1 MAREVL
7 VVEDEPDIRRLIVL
21 HLERDGFRC
30 RTAANGPDALREVKA
45 AAPDLVVLD
54 LMLPELDGLEV
65 CRRLRSDASTAGV
78 PIIMLTAKSDEVDR
92 VVGLE
97 VGADDYVAKPFSPK
111 ELVARVRAVLRR
123 SRPDHPPRV
132 LAVGPVTLDPE
143 RHRVTLGGR
152 ALQLTPKEFDL
163 LQALLEAAGLVLT
176 RALEAFAVET
186 LEARLTSIAGLLH
199 DEALALIVRHASADD
214 VRAFALRAA
223 RPTGARISVIAADGR
238 VLGDSEVAVED
249 LPRVENHAAR
259 PEVRA
264 ALAGRVGRHRRTS
277 ATIGVSLLY
286 VAVPIVDGGRAVGV
300 MRVALPLTAVTSSY
314 AEIHRVM
321 LAGGF
326 VALVVACG
334 IGLFVARR
342 VTKPVVQMQ
351 SIARRMSEGDFT
363 VRAPIR
369 SPDEIGALGRALNGL
384 AARLR
389 EKVHDLGHEQ
399 AKATAILDGMIEG
412 VIAVDG
418 RDVILLLNE
427 RARSMFG
434 LDATRGEGKPFL
446 EVIRNT
452 ELHEAFREGRGVD
465 GGNVSH
471 RELRLASPVERRLQ
485 VNAVPLRLGANEVGV
500 VMVLHDV
507 TELRRLEQV
516 RTEFVAN
523 VSHELRT
530 PLTAI
535 QGYLET
541 LLAGALEEQEHARRF
556 LEIVF
561 RHTERLGRLLNDL
574 TDLSNIELG
583 RVSLKLAPTRLD
595 EVVDTVLAIMGSK
608 AASGRVTLQ
617 SRLSADLP
625 PVLADRDR
633 LAQIVIN
640 LVDNAVKYTPEGG
653 RVTVQAQKAADG
665 QIEVDVIDTGIGI
678 PPADLPRIT
687 ERFYRVDKARSRE
700 LGGTGLGLVS

>member
-1 MAREVL
+1 MTQAFV
-7 VVEDEPDIRRLIVL
+7 
-21 HLERDGFRC
+21 HF
-30 RTAANGPDALREVKA
+30 
-45 AAPDLVVLD
+45 
-54 LMLPELDGLEV
+54 
-65 CRRLRSDASTAGV
+65 
-78 PIIMLTAKSDEVDR
+78 
-92 VVGLE
+92 
-97 VGADDYVAKPFSPK
+97 
-111 ELVARVRAVLRR
+111 LRR
-123 SRPDHPPRV
+123 SIARKLTLTLV
-132 LAVGPVTLDPE
+132 GFVAVTMV
-143 RHRVTLGGR
+143 V
-152 ALQLTPKEFDL
+152 
-163 LQALLEAAGLVLT
+163 AGLYLN
-176 RALEAFAVET
+176 RALEAFALDT
-186 LEARLTSIAGLLH
+186 LEIRLASIGRLMHDDAR
-199 DEALALIVRHASADD
+199 ALVLRRASPEDFH
-214 VRAFALRAA
+214 AFALRGS
-223 RPTGARISVIAADGR
+223 RPTASRVTVIAADGR
-238 VLGDSEVAVED
+238 VLGDSEVAVDD
-249 LPRVENHAAR
+249 LPRVENHGTR
-259 PEVRA
+259 PEVLA
-264 ALAGRVGRHRRTS
+264 AFAGEVGRDRRTS
-277 ATIGVSLLY
+277 ATIGASLLY
-286 VAVPIVDGGRAVGV
+286 VALPITDDDKVIGV
-300 MRVALPLTAVTSSY
+300 IRVALPVSVVTSSY
-314 AEIHRVM
+314 AKIHRVM
-321 LAGGF
+321 LLGGL
-326 VALVVACG
+326 VALIVAFG

-351 SIARRMSEGDFT
+351 TIARQMSEGDFT

-389 EKVHDLGHEQ
+389 EKIHDLEHEQ

-418 RDVILLLNE
+418 RDVILLLNA

-434 LDATRGEGKPFL
+434 LDATRGVGKPFL
-446 EVIRNT
+446 EVVRNT
-452 ELHEAFREGRGVD
+452 ELHEVFRESRAAGEGS
-465 GGNVSH
+465 VSN
-471 RELRLASPVERRLQ
+471 REVRLVSPVNRRVE
-485 VNAVPLRLGANEVGV
+485 VNAVPLRLGGSIGV

-541 LLAGALEEQEHARRF
+541 LLTGALEEQENARRF

-595 EVVDTVLAIMGSK
+595 EAVDAVLAIMATK
-608 AASGRVTLQ
+608 AKSGKVALRSQLP
-617 SRLSADLP
+617 RDLP

-633 LAQIVIN
+633 LVQILLN

-653 RVTVQAQKAADG
+653 RVTVRVEEPAEG
-665 QIEVDVIDTGIGI
+665 HVEIDVVDTGIGI

-700 LGGTGLGLVS
+700 LGGTGLGLAIVKHLVFAHNGLLRIESEPGRGTTVRVWLGCADASEVKPALEGRGV

>member
-1 MAREVL
+1 MISA
-7 VVEDEPDIRRLIVL
+7 LI
-21 HLERDGFRC
+21 HF
-30 RTAANGPDALREVKA
+30 
-45 AAPDLVVLD
+45 
-54 LMLPELDGLEV
+54 
-65 CRRLRSDASTAGV
+65 
-78 PIIMLTAKSDEVDR
+78 
-92 VVGLE
+92 
-97 VGADDYVAKPFSPK
+97 
-111 ELVARVRAVLRR
+111 LRR
-123 SRPDHPPRV
+123 SIARKLTLTLV
-132 LAVGPVTLDPE
+132 GFVAVT
-143 RHRVTLGGR
+143 TI
-152 ALQLTPKEFDL
+152 
-163 LQALLEAAGLVLT
+163 AAGIYLT
-176 RALEAFAVET
+176 RALEAFAVDT
-186 LEARLTSIAGLLH
+186 LEARLSSIGRLIH
-199 DEALALIVRHASADD
+199 DEALALIVRKASAAE

-238 VLGDSEVAVED
+238 VLGDSEVPVED
-249 LPRVENHAAR
+249 LPRVENHAGR

-264 ALAGRVGRHRRTS
+264 ALAGGVGRHRRTS

-286 VAVPIVDGGRAVGV
+286 VALPIMDGDHAVGV
-300 MRVALPLTAVTSSY
+300 IRVALPLTVVTSSY

-321 LAGGF
+321 LAGGL

-351 SIARRMSEGDFT
+351 TIARRMSEGDFT

-389 EKVHDLGHEQ
+389 ENIHDLGHEQ

-418 RDVILLLNE
+418 RDIILLMNE

-434 LDATRGEGKPFL
+434 LDATRGERKPFL

-452 ELHEAFREGRGVD
+452 ELHEVFRESRAAGEGS
-465 GGNVSH
+465 VSH
-471 RELRLASPVERRLQ
+471 RELRLAIPVERHVQ
-485 VNAVPLRLGANEVGV
+485 VNAVPLRLGPDEVGV

-541 LLAGALEEQEHARRF
+541 LLSGALEERQNARRF

-583 RVSLKLAPTRLD
+583 RVALKLAPTRLD
-595 EVVDTVLAIMGSK
+595 EVIDTVLAIMGPK
-608 AASGRVTLQ
+608 AASERVGLS
-617 SRLSADLP
+617 SRLPADLP
-625 PVLADRDR
+625 TVLADRDR
-633 LAQIVIN
+633 LVQVVLN

-653 RVTVQAQKAADG
+653 RVMVQARTAAEG
-665 QIEVDVIDTGIGI
+665 QVEIDVIDTGIGI
-678 PPADLPRIT
+678 PPVDLPRIT

-700 LGGTGLGLVS
+700 LGGTGLGLAIVKHLVFAHGGQLRIESEPGRGTTVHVTLPIGVGAGEAAADAAQRARESG